1 MPSFATLDDRRGGK
15 RLLRVLAL
23 LLALAVS
30 TPLLLAQEWDR
41 DHLNGPHKVHD
52 PTGAWIATVA
62 DQFFLLLT
70 FEKGGTVHQD
80 FQGES
85 AFDPAAVNPPKTP
98 FNVVTTPQH
107 GVWQKIGWKAFAA
120 TLVAI
125 EAGND
130 TSLSPP
136 AATFFRFD
144 KYQYTGTLSE
154 SGDQMDLTLVVS
166 IYNDHGQQTG
176 KQDEIKF
183 KAARVPL
190 EILPNTA
197 ITLPVPEPPQ

>member
-1 MPSFATLDDRRGGK
+1 MTRPGRGSQ
-15 RLLRVLAL
+15 L
-23 LLALAVS
+23 S
-30 TPLLLAQEWDR
+30 
-41 DHLNGPHKVHD
+41 LN
-52 PTGAWIATVA
+52 
-62 DQFFLLLT
+62 QFFLLLT

-136 AATFFRFD
+136 ERER
-144 KYQYTGTLSE
+144 SR
-154 SGDQMDLTLVVS
+154 SS
-166 IYNDHGQQTG
+166 S
-176 KQDEIKF
+176 
-183 KAARVPL
+183 
-190 EILPNTA
+190 
-197 ITLPVPEPPQ
+197 